1 MSSVWD
7 SQRLLTLRGARYRVR
22 LAGQGAPLLL
32 LHGFAGSGS
41 LWSPLVPALVA
52 HGWQVIA
59 PDLLGHGESDTPAD
73 PARYAASEQAADLAA
88 LLDALGL
95 AACTVA
101 GYSMG
106 GRLALHVAVRFP
118 TRVTALVL
126 ESTSPGLADP
136 AERAARQ
143 RADEELA
150 SRIEQHG
157 IHWFVTY
164 WEQLPLF
171 ASRRALPAER
181 TTLLRSQWLAQR
193 PHGLAASLRGFGIGA
208 MPPLWDRL
216 HELDQPVLIVTGAL
230 DSKYVAIGRDMAERI
245 PRSQHIV
252 VPEAGH
258 TVHLER
264 PDDWLAILDTLL
276 ER

>member
-1 MSSVWD
+1 MWD

-52 HGWQVIA
+52 RGWQVIA
-59 PDLLGHGESDTPAD
+59 PDLLGHGESDAPAD

-88 LLDALGL
+88 LLAALGL

-143 RADEELA
+143 QADEELA

-157 IHWFVTY
+157 IHWFATY

-181 TTLLRSQWLAQR
+181 TTLLRAQWLAQR
-193 PHGLAASLRGFGIGA
+193 PHALAASLRGFGTGA
-208 MPPLWDRL
+208 MPPLWDQLR
-216 HELDQPVLIVTGAL
+216 ELDQPTLVIVGAL
-230 DSKYVAIGRDMAERI
+230 DTKYVAIGRALAERL
-245 PRSQHIV
+245 PRSRFVV

-264 PDDWLAILDTLL
+264 PDDWLAALDRL
-276 ER
+276 RSN